1 MPKEDF
7 EMRTFTKLIHGLSGT
22 TETHAMDLKVQE
34 HGRQTWEF
42 LASAATIRVTLKSV
56 FTDQT
61 TGTEETGGILGTG
74 DTAGADIQT
83 IDLTQDVL
91 TIVNFDMKL
100 EHVRCT
106 YEDDGGGDMAGT
118 LFIKATAAK

>member
-1 MPKEDF
+1 
-7 EMRTFTKLIHGLSGT
+7 MRTITKLIHGLSGT
-22 TETHAMDLKVQE
+22 TETLAFDLKVQE
-34 HGRQTWEF
+34 HSRQTWEF
-42 LASAATIRVTLKSV
+42 LASAATMRVTLKSV

-106 YEDDGGGDMAGT
+106 YDDDGGGDMAGT